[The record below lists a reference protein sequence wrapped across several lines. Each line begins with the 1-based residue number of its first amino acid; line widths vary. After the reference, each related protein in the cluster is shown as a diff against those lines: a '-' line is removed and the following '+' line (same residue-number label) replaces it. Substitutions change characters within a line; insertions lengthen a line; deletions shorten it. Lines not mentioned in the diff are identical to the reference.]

1 MCGII
6 GVVGAS
12 DALPILLEGLER
24 LEYRGYD
31 SAGVALVAPGTTWR
45 ARSADGTES
54 VAHLVAS
61 CSQAPAGIG
70 SGIGH
75 TRWATHGA
83 PGEHNAHPHVDCAGN
98 IALIHNGIIENHA
111 ELSLDLR
118 SRGHVFTSATDTE
131 VLAHRIEE
139 LRRDGRDL
147 LESVRATLHEVRG
160 AFALAVMDAHEPD
173 VIIAAR
179 RISPLIV
186 GTSDGATYLASD
198 VPAILDRADRFFVV
212 DDDQIVRLTP
222 AGFTVTD
229 LEGRPVTL
237 RELDVDWDLET
248 AQKGGFDDFMT
259 KEMNEQPDALR
270 ATLLDRVNSSGE
282 ITLDELS
289 LTNDQLAQAAKVV
302 LVACGSSFHAAMVA
316 KYAIERWARVAV
328 EVDIAS
334 EFRYRDPVVDATT
347 LVIGVS
353 QSGETIDTIQ
363 ALREAKSRGAM
374 VVAVSNVVDSSMARE
389 ADAVLYTRAG
399 LEVCVASTKA
409 VLAQI
414 AALEVFALRLAQL
427 RGVMSPT
434 DIAARLTELHGVSE
448 LVALTLGRDL
458 EVGAIASALREAR
471 DFFFLGRHVGF
482 PVALEGA
489 LKLKEISYLHAEGYP
504 AGELKHGPLALIEP
518 GVIVVAIATDDEL
531 REKLLANIAEVK
543 SRGATVVAVCSDG
556 DSAVAAVA
564 DYVAR
569 VPRTDPLM
577 APLVDIV
584 VLQQLAYHLARGR
597 GLNVDRPRNLA
608 KTVTVE

>member
-31 SAGVALVAPGTTWR
+31 SAGVALVAPGMAWR
-45 ARSADGTES
+45 GRSADGTES
-54 VAHLVAS
+54 VAHLIATCES
-61 CSQAPAGIG
+61 APAGIH

-83 PGEHNAHPHVDCAGN
+83 PGERNAHPHMDCAGT

-111 ELSLDLR
+111 ELGKELR
-118 SRGHVFTSATDTE
+118 ERGHVFTSATDTE

-139 LRRDGRDL
+139 LRRDGMD
-147 LESVRATLHEVRG
+147 LESAVRATLNEVRG
-160 AFALAVMDAHEPD
+160 AFALAVMDANEPD
-173 VIIAAR
+173 VIVAAR

-186 GTSDGATYLASD
+186 GTAPGMTFLASD
-198 VPAILDRADRFFVV
+198 VPAILDRAERFFVV
-212 DDDQIVRLTP
+212 NDDQIVRLTP
-222 AGFTVTD
+222 EGFRVSDLAGNAM
-229 LEGRPVTL
+229 TL
-237 RELDVDWDLET
+237 QELDVDWDLET

-270 ATLLDRVNSSGE
+270 ATLLDRVSSNGT
-282 ITLDELS
+282 ITFDEMT
-289 LTNDQLAQAAKVV
+289 LTDDQLANASKVV
-302 LVACGSSFHAAMVA
+302 LVACGSSYHAAMVA
-316 KYAIERWARVAV
+316 KYAIERWARISV

-334 EFRYRDPVVDATT
+334 EFRYRDPVVDHTT

-363 ALREAKSRGAM
+363 ALREAKNRGAM

-414 AALEVFALRLAQL
+414 AALELLALRLAQL
-427 RGVMSPT
+427 RSSLP
-434 DIAARLTELHGVSE
+434 AAVVAERLQELAAVPE
-448 LVALTLGRDL
+448 LVRTTLDRDGD
-458 EVGAIASALREAR
+458 VAAIASALRDTR
-471 DFFFLGRHVGF
+471 DFFFLGRHVGY
-482 PVALEGA
+482 PAALEGA

-518 GVIVVAIATDDEL
+518 GVVVVAIATDDEL
-531 REKLLANIAEVK
+531 REKLLSNIAEVK

-556 DSAVAAVA
+556 DTDVAAVA
-564 DYVAR
+564 DFVAR
-569 VPRTDPLM
+569 VPSTDPLL

-584 VLQQLAYHLARGR
+584 VLQQFAYHLARGR

>member
-83 PGEHNAHPHVDCAGN
+83 PGEHNAHPHVDCAGD

-111 ELSLDLR
+111 ELGLDLR

-198 VPAILDRADRFFVV
+198 VPAILDRAERFFVV

-434 DIAARLTELHGVSE
+434 DIAARLTELHGVAD

>member
-31 SAGVALVAPGTTWR
+31 SAGVALVAPGMAWR
-45 ARSADGTES
+45 GRAADGTES
-54 VAHLVAS
+54 VARLIATCAS
-61 CSQAPAGIG
+61 APAGVH

-83 PGEHNAHPHVDCAGN
+83 PGEHNAHPHMDCAGN

-111 ELSLDLR
+111 ELGAQLR
-118 SRGHVFTSATDTE
+118 ERGHTFTSATDTE

-139 LRRDGRDL
+139 LRRDGLDL
-147 LESVRATLHEVRG
+147 VTAVRATLGEVRG
-160 AFALAVMDAHEPD
+160 AFALAVMDSSEPD
-173 VIIAAR
+173 VIVAAR

-186 GTSDGATYLASD
+186 GTSSGATFLASD

-212 DDDQIVRLTP
+212 SDDQVVRLTP
-222 AGFTVTD
+222 DGFTVTD
-229 LEGRPVTL
+229 LDGAPMSL
-237 RELDVDWDLET
+237 HELDVDWDLET

-259 KEMNEQPDALR
+259 KEMHEQPDALR
-270 ATLLDRVNSSGE
+270 ATLLDRVSSHGD
-282 ITLDELS
+282 ITFDEMTVS
-289 LTNDQLAQAAKVV
+289 DGDLAAASKVV
-302 LVACGSSFHAAMVA
+302 LVACGSSYHAAMVA
-316 KYAIERWARVAV
+316 KYAIERWARISV

-334 EFRYRDPVVDATT
+334 EFRYRDPVVDRST

-363 ALREAKSRGAM
+363 ALREAKSRGAL

-414 AALEVFALRLAQL
+414 AALELLALRLAQL
-427 RGVMSPT
+427 RQSMAPQ
-434 DIAARLTELHGVSE
+434 DIAQRLSELQGVPD
-448 LVALTLGRDL
+448 LVALTLQRDHA
-458 EVGAIASALREAR
+458 VADIAAALRDTR
-471 DFFFLGRHVGF
+471 DFFFLGRHVGY
-482 PVALEGA
+482 PAALEGA

-518 GVIVVAIATDDEL
+518 GVVVVAIATDDEL
-531 REKLLANIAEVK
+531 KEKLLSNIAEVK

-556 DSAVAAVA
+556 DSDVAAVA
-564 DYVAR
+564 DFVAR
-569 VPRTDPLM
+569 VPSTDSLL

>member
-31 SAGVALVAPGTTWR
+31 SAGVALVAPGMAWR
-45 ARSADGTES
+45 GRSADGTES
-54 VAHLVAS
+54 VAHLIATCES
-61 CSQAPAGIG
+61 APAGIH

-83 PGEHNAHPHVDCAGN
+83 PGELNAHPHMDCAGT

-111 ELSLDLR
+111 ELGKELR
-118 SRGHVFTSATDTE
+118 ERGHVFTSATDTE

-139 LRRDGRDL
+139 LRRDGMD
-147 LESVRATLHEVRG
+147 LESAVRATLNEVRG
-160 AFALAVMDAHEPD
+160 AFALAVMDANEPD
-173 VIIAAR
+173 VIVAAR

-186 GTSDGATYLASD
+186 GTAPGMTFLASD
-198 VPAILDRADRFFVV
+198 VPAILDRAERFFVV
-212 DDDQIVRLTP
+212 NDDQIVRLTP
-222 AGFTVTD
+222 EGFRVSD
-229 LEGRPVTL
+229 LSGNAMTL
-237 RELDVDWDLET
+237 QELDVDWDLET
-248 AQKGGFDDFMT
+248 AQKGGYDDFMT

-270 ATLLDRVNSSGE
+270 ATLLDRVAADGT
-282 ITLDELS
+282 ITFDEMT
-289 LTNDQLAQAAKVV
+289 LTDDQLANASKVV
-302 LVACGSSFHAAMVA
+302 LVACGSSYHAAMVA
-316 KYAIERWARVAV
+316 KYAIERWARISV

-334 EFRYRDPVVDATT
+334 EFRYRDPVVDHTT

-414 AALEVFALRLAQL
+414 AALELLALRLAQL
-427 RGVMSPT
+427 RSSLPAGV
-434 DIAARLTELHGVSE
+434 IAERLKELSGVPE
-448 LVALTLGRDL
+448 LVRTTLDRDAA
-458 EVGAIASALREAR
+458 VASIASALRNTR
-471 DFFFLGRHVGF
+471 DFFFLGRHVGY
-482 PVALEGA
+482 PAALEGA

-518 GVIVVAIATDDEL
+518 GVVVVAIATDDDL
-531 REKLLANIAEVK
+531 REKLLSNIAEVK

-556 DSAVAAVA
+556 DTDVAAVA
-564 DYVAR
+564 DFVAR
-569 VPRTDPLM
+569 VPSTDPLL

-584 VLQQLAYHLARGR
+584 VLQQFAYHLARGR